1 MLMGVS
7 VSDQLAI
14 LRMVLV
20 PVVMGLIM
28 SDVPAWAA
36 ALFVIA
42 AITDFLD
49 GYLARRMGQLTT
61 LGAFL
66 DSTAD
71 KMLVTGTFL
80 ALIAVDR
87 ASIWIAGIIITR
99 EFAVMALRSLA
110 GLEGIHVPP
119 SIWGKL
125 KANAQFIALGFA
137 IVRSGDRI
145 GGWYF
150 DEYLMVVAVVLT
162 LYSGWDYI
170 RGFFVGRPSV

>member
-1 MLMGVS
+1 M
-7 VSDQLAI
+7 SDQLAI

-20 PVVMGLIM
+20 PVVMALI
-28 SDVPAWAA
+28 
-36 ALFVIA
+36 IA

-49 GYLARRMGQLTT
+49 GYLARRMGQLTV

-87 ASIWIAGIIITR
+87 ASIWVAGIIITR
-99 EFAVMALRSLA
+99 EFAVQALRSLA
-110 GLEGIHVPP
+110 GLQGVHVPP

-137 IVRSGDRI
+137 IIRTGDRV
-145 GGWYF
+145 GGWF
-150 DEYLMVVAVVLT
+150 LDEYLMGVAVLLT

-170 RGFFVGRPSV
+170 KTFFARRAEV

>member
-1 MLMGVS
+1 MRVS

-20 PVVMGLIM
+20 PVVMALII
-28 SDVPAWAA
+28 SDVRLWAVVLFIVA
-36 ALFVIA
+36 AV
-42 AITDFLD
+42 TDFLD
-49 GYLARRMGQLTT
+49 GYLARRMGQLTV

-99 EFAVMALRSLA
+99 EFAVQALRSLA
-110 GLEGIHVPP
+110 GLEGVHVPP

-137 IVRSGDRI
+137 IIRTGDRV
-145 GGWYF
+145 GGWFF
-150 DEYLMVVAVVLT
+150 DEYLMGVAVILT

-170 RGFFVGRPSV
+170 KTFFASRAEV

>member
-1 MLMGVS
+1 M
-7 VSDQLAI
+7 SDQLAI

-20 PVVMGLIM
+20 PVVMVLIIT
-28 SDVPAWAA
+28 DVRLWAA
-36 ALFVIA
+36 VLFVVA

-49 GYLARRMGQLTT
+49 GYLARKMGQLTVV
-61 LGAFL
+61 GAFL

-125 KANAQFIALGFA
+125 KANAQFVALGFA
-137 IVRSGDRI
+137 IVRSGDRL
-145 GGWYF
+145 GGWF
-150 DEYLMVVAVVLT
+150 LDEYLMLVAVLFT

-170 RGFFVGRPSV
+170 RTFFSSRSVA